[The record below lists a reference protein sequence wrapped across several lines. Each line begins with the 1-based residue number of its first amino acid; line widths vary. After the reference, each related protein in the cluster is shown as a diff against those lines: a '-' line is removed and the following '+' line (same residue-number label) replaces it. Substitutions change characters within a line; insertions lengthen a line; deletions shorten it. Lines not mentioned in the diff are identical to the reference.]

1 MFTKQDPGDSRKKKN
16 YLQDLRIMLALPA
29 YLPGDLRIQEELRRD
44 HFKNQHT
51 RIDLTEIRNWSLT
64 SFQGSMRGT
73 SVSGLPAFTY
83 LCKILARPLWH
94 SLGIFI
100 LNWCNNTLL
109 QPGIWSHLPGVTG
122 IYYCHFLFF
131 FSSSLHNVHHNGC
144 SRVKTYEKYKYNGCF
159 LKFLDH
165 LAMSRK
171 SSKHLGKCEMNKL
184 KI

>member
-109 QPGIWSHLPGVTG
+109 QPGIWSHLPGVIG

-131 FSSSLHNVHHNGC
+131 SLVVYIMCIIMVAAGLKPMRSTNTTAVFLNSSTTQL
-144 SRVKTYEKYKYNGCF
+144 
-159 LKFLDH
+159 
-165 LAMSRK
+165 
-171 SSKHLGKCEMNKL
+171 
-184 KI
+184 